1 MKKEQYRQSQKDMKK
16 FLDMQVEEKKKNQK
30 YERIV
35 NDEQARIFRQDA
47 VNFVEQERE
56 LQTKVIIILNL

>member
-1 MKKEQYRQSQKDMKK
+1 MKK